1 MVLSAVVITVALT
14 VLSAVTA
21 AAAEP
26 SAAPSAR
33 TTSRT
38 DSGGAN
44 APADAGATAASDA
57 QKSGNRSASKSERDS
72 TSPFGAFATSANRGP
87 VNIQSDSLSLD
98 YKNNSVL
105 FRGHVRASQA
115 DGELTCNTLEVKY
128 GKDFHE
134 VQQMIC
140 NDDVRISQ
148 GVRWCTGDRG
158 VLNQTVHTVVL
169 TGNPVCHDTNDQ
181 IAGNRITM
189 HLDSGRSEVEGAKA
203 VIFPRP
209 SKTRDNEASV
219 DHVK

>member
-1 MVLSAVVITVALT
+1 MVSAMTIAVSLVVLSAGA
-14 VLSAVTA
+14 AVS
-21 AAAEP
+21 AEP
-26 SAAPSAR
+26 FATPAAS
-33 TTSRT
+33 TVSRT
-38 DSGGAN
+38 DSGGAK
-44 APADAGATAASDA
+44 APAAVPSAATSNG
-57 QKSGNRSASKSERDS
+57 QKSGNPSTSKSEHDDA
-72 TSPFGAFATSANRGP
+72 SPFGAFATSTSRGP

-98 YKNNSVL
+98 YKNNSVM

-189 HLDSGRSEVEGAKA
+189 HLDSGRSEVEAAKA

-209 SKTRDNEASV
+209 SKTRDNEASI